1 MKYSFYFTYIILG
14 SDIMFGVETAAKGL
28 SFTKILGGISKTL
41 SIANQVIPIYQQ
53 AKPMIQN
60 AKSAFKVVKEF
71 TKPMNTNT
79 TSTNSGNNSVQNQ
92 IATKN
97 PYKKTDNSSPNTTLK
112 NKPVFFL

>member
-1 MKYSFYFTYIILG
+1 
-14 SDIMFGVETAAKGL
+14 MFGVETAAKGL

-71 TKPMNTNT
+71 TKPMETNT
-79 TSTNSGNNSVQNQ
+79 PSPKQNSVKKELT
-92 IATKN
+92 TKN
-97 PYKKTDNSSPNTTLK
+97 PYKKTEPISSENTFN